1 MSLSVCSLLF
11 FFSSRRRHT
20 RCALV
25 TGAQTCALPISIL
38 PTYLITRDMG
48 LEVILD
54 GEVRFERTYW
64 MAMPL
69 ELKGY
74 RRIRL
79 VWEFL
84 RKAALRE
91 RRSEERRVGKECV
104 STCRSRRSQSHKK
117 KKRNNNLKSRR

>member
-91 RRSEERRVGKECV
+91 RPQIDRK
-104 STCRSRRSQSHKK
+104 STRLNSSH
-117 KKRNNNLKSRR
+117 